1 MKEIVDRIQEL
12 KTKHN
17 AVILAH
23 YYQIPEIQAVADM
36 VGDSYGLSKKSADT
50 AADVIVFCGVKF
62 MAESAKILSP
72 QKTVILPNLDAG
84 CPMADMITAED
95 VKKLKEQY
103 PDAGFVCYVNT
114 SAEVKAE
121 CDVCCTSSNSVK
133 IVNSLKQKRIVFLP
147 DKNLGRYVSENVENK
162 EVITVDG
169 YCPVHDIIVASQVL
183 EAKEKYPGAPF
194 LVHPECPDDVIELAD
209 FVGSTSQILK
219 QAGEVE
225 AKTIIVGTEDG
236 ILYKLKEQNPDKE
249 FVMVSSN
256 FVCDDMK
263 KTTLNDLLM
272 AFESLEAGEPINVI
286 ELDEEI
292 RSRAQASLDR
302 MLELS

>member
-1 MKEIVDRIQEL
+1 MKKIVDRIQEL
-12 KTKHN
+12 KKKHN

-50 AADVIVFCGVKF
+50 DADVIVFCGVKF

-72 QKTVILPNLDAG
+72 QKTVILPNMEAG

-95 VKKLKEQY
+95 VIELKKQY
-103 PDAGFVCYVNT
+103 PDAAFVCYVNT

-133 IVNSLKQKRIVFLP
+133 IVNSLEQKRIVFLP
-147 DKNLGRYVSENVENK
+147 DKNLGRYVAENAENK

-169 YCPVHDIIVASQVL
+169 YCPVHDIIVAAQVL
-183 EAKEKYPGAPF
+183 EAKEKYPEAPF

-209 FVGSTSQILK
+209 FVGSTTQILK
-219 QAGEVE
+219 HTGEVE

-263 KTTLNDLLM
+263 KTTLSDLLM